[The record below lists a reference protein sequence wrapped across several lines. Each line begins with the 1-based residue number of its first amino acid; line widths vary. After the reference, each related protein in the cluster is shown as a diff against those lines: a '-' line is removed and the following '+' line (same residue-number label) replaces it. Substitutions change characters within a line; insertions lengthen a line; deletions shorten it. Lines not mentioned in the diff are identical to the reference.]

1 MARQHRYDI
10 QRRNINSSAPA
21 AFVIAIG
28 VLAFILVLAPAR
40 VRTED
45 TEAPS
50 RLLIRCDDMGMCHTV
65 NMAVRKIIA
74 SGLPISTSVMFACPW
89 YQEAVEIL
97 KDHGEVSIGAHLTL
111 NSEWGSYRWG
121 PVLGRNVPSLVD
133 ANGHFFASEIEFAA
147 HPVDLGEVRMELRA
161 QIDRALTAGL
171 RIDYLDAH
179 MQTAFSTNELRAVVE
194 ELAEEYGLGISPYFG
209 ERSASLW
216 DVPPEKKLSALLQF
230 VDSAGP
236 GLNMV
241 VVHPGLDTPEMR
253 ALIDMN
259 YLQDPYRVSR
269 HRQAEVDAITSPAFR
284 QAVTKKGLELV
295 TYRDLIRLHG
305 LDIMTRPAEA
315 TGYSQ
320 TLVEDN

>member
-1 MARQHRYDI
+1 
-10 QRRNINSSAPA
+10 
-21 AFVIAIG
+21 VIAIG
-28 VLAFILVLAPAR
+28 VLACILSLAPTGA
-40 VRTED
+40 RTED

-50 RLLIRCDDMGMCHTV
+50 QLLIRCDDMGMCHTV

-97 KDHGEVSIGAHLTL
+97 KDHDQVSVGVHLTL
-111 NSEWGSYRWG
+111 NSEWQSYRWG
-121 PVLGRNVPSLVD
+121 PVLGSSTVPTLVD
-133 ANGHFFASEIEFAA
+133 TNGHFFASEAEVAA
-147 HPVDLGEVRMELRA
+147 HPFDISEVRMELRA
-161 QIDRALTAGL
+161 QIDRALATGL

-179 MQTAFSTNELRAVVE
+179 MQTAYSTNQLRTVVE
-194 ELAEEYGLGISPYFG
+194 ELASEYKLGMSPYFG
-209 ERSASLW
+209 EESASLW
-216 DVPPEKKLSALLQF
+216 DVPPEKKLSALLEF
-230 VDSAGP
+230 VDSMGP

-259 YLQDPYRVSR
+259 YLPDPYRVSR

-284 QAVTKKGLELV
+284 QAVSEKGLELV
-295 TYRDLIRLHG
+295 TYRDIIRMRG
-305 LDIMTRPAEA
+305 LDVMTRPAET

-320 TLVEDN
+320 TLVEGS